1 MTARGRNEK
10 RFTESDAV
18 ELLSRAFKRKGATTL
33 VGIGDD
39 AAVVKAPRDPLVL
52 TIDACVEGVH
62 FDRRWLSLEDVGFR
76 ASQAAV
82 SDLAGMGARPV
93 AALANLCL
101 PKGFGKRE
109 ITAIARG
116 QARALEELGCPMVGG
131 NMTRGPVLS
140 IETAAIGSARRPLLR
155 SGARAGHE
163 LWLVGDVG
171 LAGAGLS
178 CVASGQTRGAS
189 ARACI
194 ARWRRPTALLDF
206 GEKLVGRASACC
218 DVSDGL
224 ARDATHLADASELR
238 VVVEAEALGLT
249 LQPALVATARA
260 LGRSALEFALGGG
273 EDYAL
278 LCAGPSAKRPRFAR
292 RIGRVERGRGAFL
305 ERASGEREPLTQGF
319 DHFA

>member
-1 MTARGRNEK
+1 MTARARK
-10 RFTESDAV
+10 HRFTEGDAV
-18 ELLSRAFKRKGATTL
+18 ELLSRAFARKGASTL

-39 AAVVKAPRDPLVL
+39 AAVVASPRDPLVL

-62 FDRRWLSLEDVGFR
+62 FDRRWLSLEDVGYR

-101 PKGFGKRE
+101 PKRFDKRE
-109 ITAIARG
+109 LAAVARG
-116 QARALEELGCPMVGG
+116 QAQALGELGCPMVGG

-140 IETAAIGSARRPLLR
+140 IETAVIGSARRPLLR

-171 LAGAGLS
+171 LAGAGF
-178 CVASGQTRGAS
+178 ASVSRGLTRGVAQ
-189 ARACI
+189 RACI
-194 ARWRRPTALLDF
+194 ARWRRPAALLEW
-206 GEKLVGRASACC
+206 GQKLVGRASACC

-224 ARDATHLADASELR
+224 ARDATHLADASKLC
-238 VVVEAEALGLT
+238 VVVEEDALNLT
-249 LQPALVATARA
+249 LQRPLIAAARA
-260 LGRSALEFALGGG
+260 LGRSPLEFALGGG

-278 LCAGPSAKRPRFAR
+278 LCAGPGSDRPRFAR
-292 RIGRVERGRGAFL
+292 RIGRFERGRGAFL

>member
-1 MTARGRNEK
+1 MPPRAGSK
-10 RFTESDAV
+10 RRFDEGEAV
-18 ELLSRAFKRKGATTL
+18 ELVARVFTQKGRSAL

-39 AAVVKAPRDPLVL
+39 AAVVEAPRDPLVL
-52 TIDACVEGVH
+52 TIDACVDNVH
-62 FDRRWLSLEDVGFR
+62 FDRRWLSLEDIGFR

-109 ITAIARG
+109 LAAVARG
-116 QARALEELGCPMVGG
+116 QALALEALACPMVGG

-140 IETAAIGSARRPLLR
+140 IETAVIGSARRPLLR

-171 LAGAGLS
+171 LAGAGLTCLS
-178 CVASGQTRGAS
+178 RDLRRDASV
-189 ARACI
+189 RACI
-194 ARWRRPTALLDF
+194 ARWRRPTALLTL
-206 GEKLVGRASACC
+206 GQKLVGRASACC

-224 ARDATHLADASELR
+224 ARDATHLAESSKVR
-238 VVVEAEALGLT
+238 VIIEEHALSLT
-249 LQPALVATARA
+249 FPRALVATSRL
-260 LGRSALEFALGGG
+260 LGRTPLSFALGGG

-278 LCAGPSAKRPRFAR
+278 LCAGPSDERPKFAR
-292 RIGRVERGRGAFL
+292 RIGRFERGRGAFL